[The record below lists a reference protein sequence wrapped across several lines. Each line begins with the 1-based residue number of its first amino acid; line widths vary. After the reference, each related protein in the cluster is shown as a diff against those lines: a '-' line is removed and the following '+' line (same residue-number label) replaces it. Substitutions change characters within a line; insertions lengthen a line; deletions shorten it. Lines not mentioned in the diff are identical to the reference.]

1 MLRKDTEVVEPSQ
14 LSSFIRHC
22 EEETGRRF
30 ARSSACSG
38 QLQHGEDFHA
48 FSVRE
53 FRRFWR
59 LVLDFSGLIHE
70 GATEPVCD
78 GDDCETARF
87 FPELRLNYAENLLSG
102 FLDKPA
108 LVARTGGGQREEL
121 SRGELRQRVLR
132 LARALN
138 R

>member
-59 LVLDFSGLIHE
+59 LVLDFLGSSTRARRSLC
-70 GATEPVCD
+70 ATA
-78 GDDCETARF
+78 TIA
-87 FPELRLNYAENLLSG
+87 
-102 FLDKPA
+102 
-108 LVARTGGGQREEL
+108 
-121 SRGELRQRVLR
+121 RQRASFR
-132 LARALN
+132 SCA
-138 R
+138 